1 MHSATSGIYS
11 GIREFDRQHYVQTNA
26 QINPGNSGGPLVTKD
41 GKVIGISTWKVAG
54 LLVEG
59 LAFLIPINVALKEFE
74 RYLGKIWK
82 FD

>member
-1 MHSATSGIYS
+1 VGFSLKY
-11 GIREFDRQHYVQTNA
+11 

-41 GKVIGISTWKVAG
+41 GKVIRISTWKVAG
-54 LLVEG
+54 PLVEG
-59 LAFLIPINVALKEFE
+59 LGFAIPINVALKEFE

>member
-1 MHSATSGIYS
+1 MNQS
-11 GIREFDRQHYVQTNA
+11 
-26 QINPGNSGGPLVTKD
+26 TKD

-54 LLVEG
+54 PLVEG
-59 LAFLIPINVALKEFE
+59 LGFAIPINVALKEFE

>member
-1 MHSATSGIYS
+1 VGFSLKY
-11 GIREFDRQHYVQTNA
+11 

-41 GKVIGISTWKVAG
+41 GKAIGISTWKVAG
-54 LLVEG
+54 PLVEG
-59 LAFLIPINVALKEFE
+59 LGFAIPINVALKEFE